1 MSIETRTLSQPA
13 DVAENF
19 ARDFQQL
26 IQKTLAN
33 QPKVHV
39 ALSGGSTPRLL
50 FELWANQYV
59 DSVDWNR
66 VHFYWGDE
74 RCVDPE
80 DPQSNYGVANE
91 LFLSKVKINST
102 NIHRVRGEN
111 NPEEER
117 VRYEDEIKT
126 SMTSETEWPKFDLI
140 ILGMGGDGH
149 TASIFPHQME
159 LMNSKDVCGLATH
172 PETGQQR
179 ITLTGQV
186 LNYSHRVAFL
196 ITGSGKAEVLKQ
208 VIEKTGEFESYP
220 ASHIDAT
227 ETMFYLDQAAAA
239 KLS

>member
-1 MSIETRTLSQPA
+1 M
-13 DVAENF
+13 
-19 ARDFQQL
+19 
-26 IQKTLAN
+26 
-33 QPKVHV
+33 
-39 ALSGGSTPRLL
+39 
-50 FELWANQYV
+50 
-59 DSVDWNR
+59 
-66 VHFYWGDE
+66 
-74 RCVDPE
+74 
-80 DPQSNYGVANE
+80 ANE

-126 SMTSETEWPKFDLI
+126 SMASETEWPKFDLI

-179 ITLTGQV
+179 VTLTGQV
-186 LNYSHRVAFL
+186 LNYSDRVAFL

-220 ASHIDAT
+220 APHIDAT